1 MIGRGPLPVAVLA
14 AFLVLVPG
22 GAPGDTPAP
31 NRVDALM
38 KLVDATDLAGVP
50 PSDLTATSTDYQ
62 LYLKLLHEYRMKQEA
77 NRVIECVLLSITLVV
92 SLASVLGVLLWRSPH
107 STAQVL
113 NASGLVLVVF
123 ATVFIVVLADAE
135 QQLTAAMGILGAIV
149 GYLFGSMR
157 RPGPDAPSQP
167 PSSP

>member
-1 MIGRGPLPVAVLA
+1 MARWALLAGALALFLGNPAAIRGEEPRAQ
-14 AFLVLVPG
+14 
-22 GAPGDTPAP
+22 D
-31 NRVDALM
+31 RVDALM
-38 KLVDATDLAGVP
+38 DMVESADLARATPPQAAGV
-50 PSDLTATSTDYQ
+50 SSDYQ
-62 LYLKLLHEYRMKQEA
+62 LYLRLLHEYRMKQEA

-92 SLASVLGVLLWRSPH
+92 TLAAVLGVLLWRSPR

-113 NASGLVLVVF
+113 TASGLVLVVF

-149 GYLFGSMR
+149 GYLFGAMH
-157 RPGPDAPSQP
+157 RPGPDAPPHP